1 MNLEQIILAKLRFFS
16 PEKQKEV
23 LSFIEFLDSKNS
35 ANKTY
40 LEEGLQEIR
49 TRIVTS
55 GKILLNEDNIRK
67 QLANRESGL
76 HDKKE

>member
-23 LSFIEFLDSKNS
+23 LNFIEFLDSKNS